1 MLQSKQDVELII
13 ELKNGSEQAMQ
24 EIYKRYLKV
33 VYLSAYWELRE
44 DADAQDICQDV
55 FIKLWVYRDRLDIT
69 DLRSYLISIA
79 KNKARNLLRNNK
91 RLTNRHES
99 ARADIHTTDNQEE
112 AEEKDANA
120 QEKYQQLRD
129 ALSKLPERR
138 ASIFEEI
145 KIKGKSRQQV
155 AEEANI
161 SENTVKKHLNLTLT
175 HIKKLFK
182 K

>member
-13 ELKNGSEQAMQ
+13 ELKSGSEQAMQ
-24 EIYKRYLKV
+24 EIYKRYREV
-33 VYLSAYWELRE
+33 VYLTAYWELRE
-44 DADAQDICQDV
+44 NADAQDICQEV
-55 FIKLWVYRDRLDIT
+55 FIKLWVYNDRLEIK
-69 DLRSYLISIA
+69 DLRSYLIGIA

-99 ARADIHTTDNQEE
+99 ATADIHIDNQEE
-112 AEEKDANA
+112 VEEKDAKA

-161 SENTVKKHLNLTLT
+161 SENTVKKHLNLALT
-175 HIKKLFK
+175 QIKKLFK